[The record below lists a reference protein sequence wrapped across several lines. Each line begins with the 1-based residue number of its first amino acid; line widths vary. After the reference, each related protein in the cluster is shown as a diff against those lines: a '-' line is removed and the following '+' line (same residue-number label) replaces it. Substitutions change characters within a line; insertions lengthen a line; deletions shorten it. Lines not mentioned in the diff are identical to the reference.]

1 MSPQNRSLRRY
12 PVVRSP
18 ESSLDSGATADRS
31 NSYADVAAHFGP
43 RSLPLFYTALE
54 RPPDRLVWETQAISG
69 PCRVAFG
76 CCKADGA
83 LVPMA
88 SESLPAESAPSW
100 PLAGIATTPGI
111 VYAWSVETE
120 REEGMGS
127 ASAIG
132 RGNGARGGPGDW
144 KREEEPIPDSPFLE
158 GRFWTLDAG
167 KAARLAQGQQILA
180 QGTEPEFSAIAQ
192 ALMLAEL
199 GLYQAALRHIQRDS
213 SAQARLARALLG
225 HMAQALVYAQM
236 VQQLER
242 EAGQVPAHFRVWAR
256 NREAYHRQQAETRSE
271 NSSGAASAAAAR
283 FLDLF

>member
-1 MSPQNRSLRRY
+1 MSPQSRSLRRY
-12 PVVRSP
+12 PVVRDL
-18 ESSLDSGATADRS
+18 ESSLDPDASTGRS
-31 NSYADVAAHFGP
+31 NSYAAISARYGP

-69 PCRVAFG
+69 PCRVSFG
-76 CCKADGA
+76 CCKTDGT

-100 PLAGIATTPGI
+100 PLAAIAMTPGI

-120 REEGMGS
+120 RAE
-127 ASAIG
+127 
-132 RGNGARGGPGDW
+132 
-144 KREEEPIPDSPFLE
+144 REEEEADLPLLE

-167 KAARLAQGQQILA
+167 KAARLAQGQQILM

-213 SAQARLARALLG
+213 SARARLARALLG
-225 HMAQALVYAQM
+225 HMVQALVYAQM
-236 VQQLER
+236 AQQLER
-242 EAGQVPAHFRVWAR
+242 EAGQVPAHFRIWAR
-256 NREAYHRQQAETRSE
+256 NREAYHRQQADARRD
-271 NSSGAASAAAAR
+271 NSSRAASAVVAR